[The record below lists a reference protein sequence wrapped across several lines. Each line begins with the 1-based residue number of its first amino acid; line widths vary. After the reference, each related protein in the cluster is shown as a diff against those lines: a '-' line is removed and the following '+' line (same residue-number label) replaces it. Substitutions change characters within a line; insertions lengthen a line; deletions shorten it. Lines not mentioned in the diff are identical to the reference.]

1 MPPTTPTRLG
11 PGPRPRFTSTG
22 IHTSP
27 RQFSPQSQSPRGVHP
42 VSLTR
47 ASPQSAGRG
56 GNRHEPYPPGRPRR
70 PNFDPQSHKRKTPSS
85 MKLPTEPGSV
95 QKVNIN
101 PNEVIKVEAL
111 EEDDGTEQSKTSER
125 KSSTDREMAEGSADA
140 SSSQGPSTDPSSSPS
155 HSTQSPAI
163 KDDGSESSSSTIINE
178 PREVKYSDTVPP
190 EGLSLDSDLSNLTG
204 IPTET
209 SRMDTSDSNM
219 AEVDPNVNVKIE
231 AESELDLEI
240 TGVEP
245 GQMAQSDNSWMPNVQ
260 TGMGYGPSTSAG
272 AQGDMSGDSSQGYSK
287 CSFHF
292 SIIHSSLHSC
302 ADSMSL

>member
-1 MPPTTPTRLG
+1 M
-11 PGPRPRFTSTG
+11 
-22 IHTSP
+22 
-27 RQFSPQSQSPRGVHP
+27 
-42 VSLTR
+42 SLTR

-70 PNFDPQSHKRKTPSS
+70 PNFDSQTRKTPSS

-95 QKVNIN
+95 QKININ
-101 PNEVIKVEAL
+101 PNEVIKIEAV
-111 EEDDGTEQSKTSER
+111 EEDDTEQSKTSER
-125 KSSTDREMAEGSADA
+125 KSSTDTEMAEGSADA
-140 SSSQGPSTDPSSSPS
+140 NASQVPSTDSSASPS
-155 HSTQSPAI
+155 HSAMPSTPTQSIQSPAI

-178 PREVKYSDTVPP
+178 PTEVKYSDTVPP

-209 SRMDTSDSNM
+209 SKMDTSESKTPGNE
-219 AEVDPNVNVKIE
+219 AGTSEVDPNVNVKIE
-231 AESELDLEI
+231 AITESELDLEI

-260 TGMGYGPSTSAG
+260 TRMGYGPSTSTG

-287 CSFHF
+287 WSFHF
-292 SIIHSSLHSC
+292 SRIHSSLQSY
-302 ADSMSL
+302 ADTMGL